1 MKKNVIWSNSN
12 LDYEDWKEFFDE
24 EYPGLDVDERIDM
37 MYELND
43 EYLDDERMNLDIPV
57 DATFAVK
64 LSTMTEPTT
73 ICTECSSRV

>member
-57 DATFAVK
+57 DEKIVVIAD
-64 LSTMTEPTT
+64 LG
-73 ICTECSSRV
+73 R